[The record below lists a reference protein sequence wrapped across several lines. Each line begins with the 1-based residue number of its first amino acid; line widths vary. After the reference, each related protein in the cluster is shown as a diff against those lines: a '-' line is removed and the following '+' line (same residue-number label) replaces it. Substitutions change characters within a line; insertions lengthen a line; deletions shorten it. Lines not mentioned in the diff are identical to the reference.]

1 LDAASPPPQTRRSAS
16 RLPIWA
22 LVMVFF
28 LGEVYFYTWCRV
40 QCTQVGY
47 EINRAADH
55 RQQLQG
61 TQSSLKIELE
71 RLKSPQRIARYAR
84 EKLGLEM
91 PNRAQIII
99 MP

>member
-1 LDAASPPPQTRRSAS
+1 MAAPPPKPRARRAA
-16 RLPIWA
+16 RTLPIWA
-22 LVMVFF
+22 LVMAFF

-40 QCTQVGY
+40 QHTQVGY
-47 EINRAADH
+47 ELARVADSCQH
-55 RQQLQG
+55 LQEI
-61 TQSSLKIELE
+61 QSTLKIELE

-91 PNRAQIII
+91 PNRAQVII

>member
-1 LDAASPPPQTRRSAS
+1 MAPAPPRARRAAGTLS
-16 RLPIWA
+16 LWA

-40 QCTQVGY
+40 QCTQIGY
-47 EINRAADH
+47 EITRAADH
-55 RQQLQG
+55 YQRLQG
-61 TQSSLKIELE
+61 IQSSLKIELE

-91 PNRAQIII
+91 PNRDQIII

>member
-1 LDAASPPPQTRRSAS
+1 MAADAPKPQTRRAS
-16 RLPIWA
+16 RTLAIWA

-55 RQQLQG
+55 SQQLQG
-61 TQSSLKIELE
+61 IQSSLKIELE

-91 PNRAQIII
+91 PNRTQIII

>member
-1 LDAASPPPQTRRSAS
+1 MAPAPPRTGRAVGTLS
-16 RLPIWA
+16 LWA

-40 QCTQVGY
+40 QCTQIGY
-47 EINRAADH
+47 EITRAADH
-55 RQQLQG
+55 YQRLQEI
-61 TQSSLKIELE
+61 QSSLKIESE

-91 PNRAQIII
+91 PNRDQIII